1 MNKFAFNIII
11 QNLSRPDGCK
21 KDNVTVPDEI
31 SEFLKMQ
38 DPPEYRFPW
47 GFRDLTV
54 DRIFWLQ
61 LACLDLAKKGWL
73 GDSHLDLWVDLMW
86 SFREPDADWAM

>member
-1 MNKFAFNIII
+1 MTSIVDTIVAPEVEV
-11 QNLSRPDGCK
+11 NLSRPDGCK
-21 KDNVTVPDEI
+21 KDKVTVPNEI

-61 LACLDLAKKGWL
+61 LDCLDLAKKAGWET
-73 GDSHLDLWVDLMW
+73 V
-86 SFREPDADWAM
+86 